1 MVRKIEKN
9 IQKKN
14 NFDIQN
20 TNQMDDIPNQPKK
33 RGRKPK
39 KVVEIENEPKIPK
52 KRGRKPK
59 KILTSVDIDQNPQNK
74 DNNKPAVILRLNID
88 PSKINLK
95 NFKKQVEEFS
105 EKSLSSED
113 MFNTDIQNETN
124 CYKCS
129 QYEKRISA
137 LETEINKLKKK
148 NRLTKNNHL
157 HVNKINFISVSSGNK
172 IKIRKTNQKCL
183 WDANTFDNLPC
194 FLPENY
200 YDNKYYVFGCF
211 CSFNCALAHNLY
223 YIKDSKIYHRKSLV
237 YKLYKEMFGIPIDS
251 PIEIKEAPPRELLED
266 FGGPMSIE
274 KFRKSFSLIDKEYIV
289 YMPPIRPIDIYI
301 EERNL
306 DQQINNN
313 EDGYVLKRK
322 KPGIKKE
329 IKSFFN
335 EKS

>member
-1 MVRKIEKN
+1 MVRKIENNNKKN
-9 IQKKN
+9 INDTKN
-14 NFDIQN
+14 K
-20 TNQMDDIPNQPKK
+20 NQMDDNPEKPKK

-39 KVVEIENEPKIPK
+39 KIVEVENEPKIPK

-59 KILTSVDIDQNPQNK
+59 KILTDVIIDKTVSSK
-74 DNNKPAVILRLNID
+74 DNSKPAVILRLNID
-88 PSKINLK
+88 PSKINMNNL
-95 NFKKQVEEFS
+95 KKQVEEIS

-113 MFNTDIQNETN
+113 MFNTDIPNESN
-124 CYKCS
+124 CYKCT
-129 QYEKRISA
+129 QYEKRIST
-137 LETEINKLKKK
+137 LEAELNKLKKK
-148 NRLTKNNHL
+148 NRLNKSNHV

-172 IKIRKTNQKCL
+172 IKLRKTKQKCL
-183 WDANTFDNLPC
+183 WDSNTFDNLPC

-200 YDNKYYVFGCF
+200 YDNTYYVSGCF

-223 YIKDSKIYHRKSLV
+223 YIKDSKVYHRKSLV

-306 DQQINNN
+306 DQQTNHDDN
-313 EDGYVLKRK
+313 GYVLKRK

-329 IKSFFN
+329 IKNFFN